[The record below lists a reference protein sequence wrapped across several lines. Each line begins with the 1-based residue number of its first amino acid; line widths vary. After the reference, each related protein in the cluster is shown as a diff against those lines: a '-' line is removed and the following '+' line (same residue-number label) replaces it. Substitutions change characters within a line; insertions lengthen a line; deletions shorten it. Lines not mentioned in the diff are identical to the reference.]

1 MKMLFE
7 VKVARAQRPFTFK
20 PGTKQPIRS
29 NVTSQKANYAQIISY
44 ATQAQL
50 YQHRDFFFTVYVW
63 RDYARLMRWDRAGVV
78 LSEPFNWDKNRK
90 PLLTFMYAV
99 AMALP
104 QDQGYSSHAQ
114 RATDDE
120 VSALQKLHK
129 AALGL
134 TPADAEASAE
144 EGITKPAREDGTDA
158 KPTAKAEG
166 PDKGLTEEHRLFRAA
181 YFAEMLRDTN
191 KWPVHKVRMHISLS
205 RDCAEQFAP
214 R

>member
-1 MKMLFE
+1 MLFE

-29 NVTSQKANYAQIISY
+29 NLASQNDTYAQIISY
-44 ATQAQL
+44 ATEAQL
-50 YQHRDFFFTVYVW
+50 YQHRDFYYTVYVW
-63 RDYARLMRWDRAGVV
+63 QNYARLMRWDRAGIV
-78 LSEPFNWDKNRK
+78 LSEPFDWVKERK
-90 PLLTFMYAV
+90 PLLTFMYAF
-99 AMALP
+99 AMATP
-104 QDQGYSSHAQ
+104 QAQGYSSHAQ

-134 TPADAEASAE
+134 TPADAEAPAE
-144 EGITKPAREDGTDA
+144 EGIAKPAREDSTDA
-158 KPTAKAEG
+158 KPAANAEG
-166 PDKGLTEEHRLFRAA
+166 PDKGLAEERRLLRAA